1 MKFLKSIKF
10 RLTIWYL
17 VVIVVLLLA
26 FGLIAY
32 FMLAHNLYQNL
43 DDSLKTRATE
53 LRATLAIEG
62 GNAIFAAQPNE
73 TLLIYD
79 TSGTLLQRLGPDVES
94 NNIDR
99 VVQQALGGQSTFF
112 TATGTDGEEVRLY
125 AVPFNPNPMTD
136 VAIVVGRPTTEIMDV
151 LGTFRN
157 ILEISGLVVIV
168 LGCIGG
174 WFLANRVLRPVNRIT
189 RTAQEIG
196 ETDLS
201 RRIDVKTEDELGRL
215 ASTLNGMIERLE
227 GAFDRQRQFTTD
239 ASHELRTP
247 LAVVQAEST
256 LVLSKE
262 RTEAEYRKSLEL
274 ISQETAYMS
283 TITNKL
289 LFLARSDAGKEPLNI
304 KEVNLKELLAE
315 ISPDVEVL
323 VKEKGVQFRLGPLEN
338 VTVKGDL
345 VKLRQLLL
353 NILENAVRYTSSGGS
368 ISASVMRREKM
379 AVVSINDTGI
389 GISSEH
395 LPHIFERFY
404 RVDKARSRAEG
415 GAGLGLA
422 IAKYI
427 AEAHGG
433 KIEVESEVGRGSTFH
448 VVLPLEN
455 SESVSHSTEGDDT
468 GNYS

>member
-1 MKFLKSIKF
+1 MKFFKSIKF

-26 FGLIAY
+26 FGVIAY
-32 FMLAHNLYQNL
+32 FMLSHNLYQNL
-43 DDSLKTRATE
+43 DDSLKTRVTE

-62 GNAIFAAQPNE
+62 GRAIFAAQPNE

-79 TSGTLLQRLGPDVES
+79 TSGTLQQRIGSDVEF
-94 NNIDR
+94 NNIDQ

-125 AVPFNPNPMTD
+125 AVPFNPNPMTNI
-136 VAIVVGRPTTEIMDV
+136 AIVVGRPTTEIMDV

-157 ILEISGLVVIV
+157 ILEISGLVVIL
-168 LGCIGG
+168 LGCMGG
-174 WFLANRVLRPVNRIT
+174 WFLANRALRPVNRIT

-283 TITNKL
+283 AITNKL
-289 LFLARSDAGKEPLNI
+289 LFLARSDAGKELLNI

-315 ISPDVEVL
+315 LSPDVEVL
-323 VKEKGVQFRLGPLEN
+323 VKEKGVQFRLGPVEN
-338 VTVKGDL
+338 LTVKGDL

-353 NILENAVRYTSSGGS
+353 NDTCHLEAQQ
-368 ISASVMRREKM
+368 M
-379 AVVSINDTGI
+379 
-389 GISSEH
+389 
-395 LPHIFERFY
+395 
-404 RVDKARSRAEG
+404 
-415 GAGLGLA
+415 
-422 IAKYI
+422 
-427 AEAHGG
+427 
-433 KIEVESEVGRGSTFH
+433 
-448 VVLPLEN
+448 
-455 SESVSHSTEGDDT
+455 
-468 GNYS
+468 